1 MSKLHQKG
9 SEAVANLS
17 NLFLRTALVF
27 LGTGVSMGIFMSLS
41 QDFTIRPV
49 HVHVNLLGWVGFF
62 LYALFYRHFPHV
74 AATRLS
80 WTHFW
85 TAVMGLPAM
94 MAGLTFVVLGH
105 MGLGLPLLLGGEFV
119 TVISIALFIYIG
131 FTATKAEPVP
141 VHHESLAPAE

>member
-1 MSKLHQKG
+1 VSKSHQKG
-9 SEAVANLS
+9 LEAVANLS
-17 NLFLRTALVF
+17 NLFLRAALVF
-27 LGTGVSMGIFMSLS
+27 LGTGVAMGIFLSLS

-85 TAVMGLPAM
+85 TAVIGLPAM
-94 MAGLTFVVLGH
+94 MAGLTLVVIGH
-105 MGLGLPLLLGGEFV
+105 MGLGLPLLLSGEFV
-119 TVISIALFIYIG
+119 TVISVALFIHIG
-131 FTATKAEPVP
+131 FAATKAEPIP
-141 VHHESLAPAE
+141 ASPESLAPAE

>member
-1 MSKLHQKG
+1 
-9 SEAVANLS
+9 VANVS

-27 LGTGVSMGIFMSLS
+27 LGTGVAMGIFMSLS

-80 WTHFW
+80 WAHFW
-85 TAVMGLPAM
+85 TAVIGLPAM
-94 MAGLTFVVLGH
+94 MAGLALVVLGH

-119 TVISIALFIYIG
+119 TVISVAVFIYIG
-131 FTATKAEPVP
+131 FAATKAEPAPTHREVF
-141 VHHESLAPAE
+141 APAE